1 MLIELLRQVTFKIKV
16 MDYIARR
23 AFTQEVVEDIGVS
36 PKKSVGGESSS
47 HSTLN
52 VNKNRVST
60 SN

>member
-23 AFTQEVVEDIGVS
+23 AFTQEVVEDIVVS
-36 PKKSVGGESSS
+36 PKKSVGVESSS

>member
-23 AFTQEVVEDIGVS
+23 AFTQEVVEDIVVS
-36 PKKSVGGESSS
+36 PMKSVGGESSS

>member
-23 AFTQEVVEDIGVS
+23 AFTQEVVEDIVVS